1 MCVCGGG
8 GLGRRSSC
16 FWRQQEENAGRSM
29 ITKCLCGE
37 GGMVRKLAVRSGG
50 GGGGVGDGKQQE
62 EEEAPAGE

>member
-1 MCVCGGG
+1 
-8 GLGRRSSC
+8 
-16 FWRQQEENAGRSM
+16 M

-37 GGMVRKLAVRSGG
+37 GGMVRTLAVRSGG